1 MSFRIAA
8 RIAVVVGSL
17 IGLAWLLH
25 PGHRMRADVFPG
37 VAGPAMVS
45 TIGTVAGA
53 QPGDFAAGSPHRL
66 AVLVTNANSGW
77 LGLARGLR
85 AHGIPF
91 VMTTDTAQAIRH
103 RVVLAY
109 PSISGVALHTGDFD
123 ALRAHVASG
132 GSLLAFDLEG
142 GGLNDVFGVAGAP
155 VPDES
160 DRMIWSDP
168 HGEDG
173 QHDLRISRHNTEA
186 RIGAVAYQPTKASTV
201 ATFDDG
207 RAALTCL
214 KSSGTACALG
224 VDVGALTAR
233 SMNGREEAVARSY
246 VNGYEPSVDV
256 LYAWISKFYVDGE
269 PMPWLI
275 DTAPAGKQVS
285 ILLTHDVDFT
295 SAMKSA
301 ANYAAALKRVGADA
315 TFFIQTKYVRDYND
329 DVFFNPSTIPYVKSI
344 LGSGME
350 VGSHSVA
357 HSNAMK
363 RFSMGD
369 GTESYPRY
377 QPFVQSRTA
386 TVDGTILGEVRVSRF
401 LLTTMTGATVASFRA
416 GYLSN
421 PFGLPQALAA
431 SGYRYDSSITA
442 NSCLTHLPFQLTR
455 DRADRSLEPVYEFPV
470 TIEDE
475 AKPVL
480 VSRLASA
487 NAVIEN
493 ISRSHGLAVILV
505 HPDDTTR
512 KLEFETSIARKWRGR
527 AWLASLRDF
536 GGWWAARDKADV
548 DVVSTPKG
556 WRLDV
561 RSAAPLR
568 DLVIRLPKLPKGAS
582 THRPDMAFG
591 EGQVTLRTNAGVAS
605 SAF

>member
-1 MSFRIAA
+1 
-8 RIAVVVGSL
+8 
-17 IGLAWLLH
+17 
-25 PGHRMRADVFPG
+25 
-37 VAGPAMVS
+37 
-45 TIGTVAGA
+45 
-53 QPGDFAAGSPHRL
+53 
-66 AVLVTNANSGW
+66 
-77 LGLARGLR
+77 
-85 AHGIPF
+85 
-91 VMTTDTAQAIRH
+91 MTTDAAQALRH
-103 RVVLAY
+103 RVVLVY
-109 PSISGVALHTGDFD
+109 PSISGVALHKPDFD
-123 ALRAHVASG
+123 ALREHVVSG

-142 GGLNDVFGVAGAP
+142 GGLDDVFGVAGAP
-155 VPDES
+155 IPDES

-168 HGEDG
+168 SGEG
-173 QHDLRISRHNTEA
+173 GEHDLRISRHGTEA
-186 RIGAVAYQPTKASTV
+186 RIGAVAYQPTKASIV
-201 ATFDDG
+201 ARFDDG

-214 KSSGTACALG
+214 NTRGRACALG

-233 SMNGREEAVARSY
+233 SMNGREEAVARTY
-246 VNGYEPSVDV
+246 VNGYEPSVDN
-256 LYAWISKFYVDGE
+256 LYAWISKFYVEGE

-301 ANYAAALKRVGADA
+301 ADYAAALKRVGANA

-329 DVFFNPSTIPYVKSI
+329 DVFFNPSTLPFVKSI
-344 LGSGME
+344 LGAGME

-363 RFSMGD
+363 QFPMGD
-369 GTESYPRY
+369 GLESYPSY
-377 QPFVQSRTA
+377 QPFVQNRTV
-386 TVDGTILGEVRVSRF
+386 TINGTISGEVRVSRY
-401 LLTTMTGATVASFRA
+401 LLTTLTGATVASFRA

-475 AKPVL
+475 AKPAL

-487 NAVIEN
+487 NAVIDH

-512 KLEFETSIARKWRGR
+512 KLEFEISIARRWRGR
-527 AWLASLRDF
+527 AWLTSLRNF
-536 GGWWAARDKADV
+536 GDWWAARDQAEV
-548 DVVSTPKG
+548 DVVSTPSG

-561 RSAAPLR
+561 RSAAPLH
-568 DLVIRLPKLPKGAS
+568 DLVIKMPKLPEGAK
-582 THRPDMAFG
+582 TGRADMAVG
-591 EGQVTLRTNAGVAS
+591 DRQVTLRTDAGLAS
-605 SAF
+605 SAL